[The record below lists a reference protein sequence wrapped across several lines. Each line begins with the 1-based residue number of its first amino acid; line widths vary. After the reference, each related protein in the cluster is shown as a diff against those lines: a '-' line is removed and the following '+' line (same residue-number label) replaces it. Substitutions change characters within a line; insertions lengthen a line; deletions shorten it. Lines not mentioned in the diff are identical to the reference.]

1 MDLLNGGT
9 LFENS
14 TRDFLETM
22 GHGTCQQKALNKCL
36 LNEVT
41 RNTETG

>member
-1 MDLLNGGT
+1 MALLSGGT

-22 GHGTCQQKALNKCL
+22 DHGTCQQKALNKCL
-36 LNEVT
+36 LNEGM
-41 RNTETG
+41 RNTETE